1 MTRPLAFTEAS
12 IARLIKG
19 IERAGRF
26 VIGAKPD
33 GTLIIGDKPIDSA
46 SIVPVEP
53 QSSPAAEPRRMAE
66 YFNGGQGETRRS

>member
-1 MTRPLAFTEAS
+1 VTRSLPFTEAS

-33 GTLIIGDKPIDSA
+33 GTLIIGDGPIDS
-46 SIVPVEP
+46 SSLVPAEP
-53 QSSPAAEPRRMAE
+53 QSSPPSEMRLGD
-66 YFNGGQGETRRS
+66 YFNGGQGEARRS

>member
-1 MTRPLAFTEAS
+1 MTSPLPFTEAS

-33 GTLIIGDKPIDSA
+33 GTLIIGNKPLEA
-46 SIVPVEP
+46 SSMVPVP
-53 QSSPAAEPRRMAE
+53 VQNVPASKWEDQRE
-66 YFNGGQGETRRS
+66 